1 MIRIAGVTLNPK
13 KQIKFALTPI
23 KGIGKTNVKVVL
35 KHFNIDPTSSLGDLD
50 EQQIIDLRNHIET
63 GYLIEADLRRKT
75 MSDIKRLVD
84 LSTWRGLKH
93 KLNLP
98 VRGQTT
104 RTNSRTRRGNAR
116 KTGGS
121 GRAKSAAK
129 T

>member
-1 MIRIAGVTLNPK
+1 MIRIASVTLNEG

-23 KGIGKTNVKVVL
+23 KGIGKSNVL
-35 KHFNIDPTSSLGDLD
+35 KILAHFNIAGNTILGSLP
-50 EQQIIDLRNHIET
+50 EQQIIDLRNYIET
-63 GYLIEADLRRKT
+63 TYVVEADLRRQQQAN
-75 MSDIKRLVD
+75 IKRLVD
-84 LSTWRGLKH
+84 LSAWRGLRH
-93 KLNLP
+93 KLKLP

-104 RTNSRTRRGNAR
+104 RTNSRTVRGNVR